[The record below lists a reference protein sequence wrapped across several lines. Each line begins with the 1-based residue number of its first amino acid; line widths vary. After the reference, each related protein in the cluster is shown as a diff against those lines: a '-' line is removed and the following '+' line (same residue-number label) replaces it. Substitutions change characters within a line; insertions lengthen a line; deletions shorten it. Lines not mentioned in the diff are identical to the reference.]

1 MSESDLVQMDLTIS
15 ISDRTEEELDD
26 ITRRLVMELR
36 DLDVESVNLST
47 NGEAPEGTKGL
58 DSVAIGAIAISVL
71 PSMFST
77 LFEHLLSW
85 SLQGRGRTIKF
96 KGWVAN
102 QQIEFEGSFDEMQK
116 LVVFLEERTK

>member
-1 MSESDLVQMDLTIS
+1 MDEAGLLQLDLTVS
-15 ISDRTEEELDD
+15 ISDSTDEELDD
-26 ITRRLVMELR
+26 VTRRLATELR
-36 DLDVESVNLST
+36 DLDVESVKLLT
-47 NGEAPEGTKGL
+47 TGEAPEGTKGL

-71 PSMFST
+71 PSMLST

-116 LVVFLEERTK
+116 LVAFLEERTK

>member
-1 MSESDLVQMDLTIS
+1 MDEAGLLQLDLTVS
-15 ISDRTEEELDD
+15 IPDSTDEELDD
-26 ITRRLVMELR
+26 VTRRLATELR
-36 DLDVESVNLST
+36 DLDVESVKLLT
-47 NGEAPEGTKGL
+47 TGEAPEGTKGL

-71 PSMFST
+71 PSMLST

-116 LVVFLEERTK
+116 LVAFLEERTK

>member
-1 MSESDLVQMDLTIS
+1 MGEAGLLQLDLTVS
-15 ISDRTEEELDD
+15 IPDSTDEELDNA
-26 ITRRLVMELR
+26 TRRLVTELR
-36 DLDVESVNLST
+36 DLDVESVKLLT
-47 NGEAPEGTKGL
+47 TGEAPEGTKGL

-71 PSMFST
+71 PSMLST

>member
-1 MSESDLVQMDLTIS
+1 MGEAGLLQLDLTVS
-15 ISDRTEEELDD
+15 IPDSTDEELDNV
-26 ITRRLVMELR
+26 TRRLATELR
-36 DLDVESVNLST
+36 DLDVESVKLLT
-47 NGEAPEGTKGL
+47 TGEAPEGTKGL

-71 PSMFST
+71 PSMLST